1 MCVASLGQSVVGE
14 ALNYNNFCYWEAS
27 KMYCKWSLMPG
38 QSATDLMESTSS
50 GLWEQALA
58 EKDNT
63 EWLCQDH
70 LMFNPVCLIPSVK
83 VFPLSIVYN
92 VCWKVTDLHIWV
104 NMIATRSIL
113 SCNVVKNL
121 YSHFLSFTSR
131 RIFSFLV
138 RTTFFLLSFSRR
150 SIKRDGSYEPKHH
163 VVACSALGTNKQS
176 MQVFDD
182 EKLSSNSNPELREK

>member
-1 MCVASLGQSVVGE
+1 
-14 ALNYNNFCYWEAS
+14 
-27 KMYCKWSLMPG
+27 MPG

-50 GLWEQALA
+50 RLWEQALA

-63 EWLCQDH
+63 EWLCQGQ
-70 LMFNPVCLIPSVK
+70 LMFNPACLIPSVK

-131 RIFSFLV
+131 IIFSFWLGQH
-138 RTTFFLLSFSRR
+138 SF
-150 SIKRDGSYEPKHH
+150 YYHFH
-163 VVACSALGTNKQS
+163 VVA
-176 MQVFDD
+176 
-182 EKLSSNSNPELREK
+182 SNEMGAMNQNIML